1 LTTVDHLLI
10 LQYLLHKAEI
20 DSASAAQICQ
30 RSQGEAR
37 EILSRMERNLGYLD
51 RGGGGRGTYWTLRA
65 ALHQR
70 IAAPG
75 DLERD
80 RRLDWEALKTRV
92 LSVICRR
99 AHRGEGPMSNAE
111 VRRITALDR
120 KQVNRLIHEL
130 GKEGQVRIAGHGRG
144 ARYIYTGAFEEG
156 Q

>member
-1 LTTVDHLLI
+1 
-10 LQYLLHKAEI
+10 
-20 DSASAAQICQ
+20 
-30 RSQGEAR
+30 
-37 EILSRMERNLGYLD
+37 M
-51 RGGGGRGTYWTLRA
+51 RA

-130 GKEGQVRIAGHGRG
+130 GKEGQVHIAGHGRG